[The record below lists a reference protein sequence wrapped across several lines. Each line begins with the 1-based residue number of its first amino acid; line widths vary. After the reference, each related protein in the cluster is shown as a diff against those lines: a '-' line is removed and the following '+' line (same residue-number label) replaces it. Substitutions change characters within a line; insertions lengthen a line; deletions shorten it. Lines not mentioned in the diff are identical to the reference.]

1 VIELMTA
8 MPAAAVK
15 LAIREV
21 TMVPHNSAAQIVV
34 FQGCQGT
41 AGIWWVD
48 KGRGP
53 QVRPAS
59 VLASAQIRPHKRPCV
74 D

>member
-21 TMVPHNSAAQIVV
+21 AMVPHSSQQLKTPVLIPHDSVAFTSDMLKFLAILDGRVAA
-34 FQGCQGT
+34 
-41 AGIWWVD
+41 
-48 KGRGP
+48 
-53 QVRPAS
+53 
-59 VLASAQIRPHKRPCV
+59 HE
-74 D
+74 